1 MNKFNELMKTIND
14 NIDYLNY
21 IITLD
26 NKLVLVAECY
36 EDGKHYV
43 KIWNNI
49 KSHDDVILERLN
61 NNAKFMALWEKR
73 CEKDN

>member
-1 MNKFNELMKTIND
+1 MDKFNELVKTVD
-14 NIDYLNY
+14 GNIDCLSY
-21 IITLD
+21 IITPD

-43 KIWNNI
+43 KTWNNI

-61 NNAKFMALWEKR
+61 SK
-73 CEKDN
+73 

>member
-14 NIDYLNY
+14 NIDCLNY
-21 IITLD
+21 IITPD

-43 KIWNNI
+43 KTWNNI
-49 KSHDDVILERLN
+49 KSHDDVILERLSN
-61 NNAKFMALWEKR
+61 K
-73 CEKDN
+73 